1 MKIAIGTDH
10 NGEHIKKE
18 IIRLLESK
26 KIEVLDLSP
35 RNFTIDD
42 YTDYAIKVG
51 EAVRKKEATY
61 GILICGTGIGMS
73 IAANKVKGIRC
84 AHVSNINEAALSREH
99 NDAQIIAMSAK
110 KPMHEIIKMIDIFIN
125 TNFKEEERHIR
136 RINKIT
142 EYEEKNKNV

>member
-61 GILICGTGIGMS
+61 GLLLCGTGIGMS

>member
-1 MKIAIGTDH
+1 MKIAIGTD
-10 NGEHIKKE
+10 HIKKE